1 MIIVGVVA
9 DIIYITRVMNNLNK
23 THYSEIQL
31 ECFTQTEKLKA
42 ELESRFFNVVLFDE
56 SKKDEVDVNWF
67 RGRNIVFAW
76 LTSDRLATFQDEK
89 AIAKYQSQDDLYR
102 SILALDTGRAGMA
115 IKRDYKMIT
124 FCSGSGGSG
133 VTSMSLAYSKYM
145 TERGNKV
152 FYFNLETLN
161 SFSAYLSGNSNHCM
175 DEILYRYQ
183 SEEKDDKAK
192 ILESLVTRENR
203 GNYFYFGE
211 CKNPFELKDAD
222 DEVLFNM
229 MEDLVQA
236 GKYTHIVVDINF
248 DFALRSWYMMEKSST
263 VALILRASKNGL
275 KKTERFVQ
283 AIQDYDGRN
292 DTCIL
297 AKTKIIYNLCKPGA
311 RYRFNTIPL
320 APIAEFPI
328 VDGDEEQVIQALSV
342 KENWRNL

>member
-9 DIIYITRVMNNLNK
+9 DIRYIKRVMNNLNQ
-23 THYSEIQL
+23 THYNEIQL

-42 ELESRFFNVVLFDE
+42 ELESRFFNIVLFDE

-67 RGRNIVFAW
+67 KEKNIVFAW
-76 LTSDRLATFQDEK
+76 LTNERLAEFQDEK
-89 AIAKYQSQDDLYR
+89 AIPKYQSQDDLYR

-115 IKRDYKMIT
+115 IKRDYEMIT

-133 VTSMSLAYSKYM
+133 VTSVALAYSKYM
-145 TERGNKV
+145 AARGNRV

-161 SFSAYLSGNSNHCM
+161 SFSSYLGGNNNHCM

-211 CKNPFELKDAD
+211 CTNPFELKDVD
-222 DEVLFNM
+222 DEVLFSM
-229 MEDLVQA
+229 MEDLAQA

-248 DFALRSWYMMEKSST
+248 DFASRSWHMMEKSGT
-263 VALILRASKNGL
+263 VALVSRASKNGL
-275 KKTERFVQ
+275 KKTERFAQ
-283 AIQDYDGRN
+283 LIQDYDRRN
-292 DTCIL
+292 DTHIL
-297 AKTKIIYNLCKPGA
+297 AKTKIIYNLCRQGA
-311 RYRFNTIPL
+311 GYRLNTIPMT
-320 APIAEFPI
+320 PIAEFPVI
-328 VDGDEEQVIQALSV
+328 DGDEEQVIQTLSIR
-342 KENWRNL
+342 ENLKNL